1 MFCFD
6 FGCGNLSQHGCIL
19 FTNPPFLIDDCPIQN
34 VNLVRGCPS
43 QPHLMTPEAISH
55 SYHSYPIK
63 PPFIPYLSHIYHRI
77 WQNDVEPLSW
87 EPKPCRVVGKV
98 SPEQLVKYVTT
109 LKPKAISEDGVACH
123 PRDGKIADI
132 DLI

>member
-1 MFCFD
+1 V
-6 FGCGNLSQHGCIL
+6 G
-19 FTNPPFLIDDCPIQN
+19 
-34 VNLVRGCPS
+34 
-43 QPHLMTPEAISH
+43 
-55 SYHSYPIK
+55 
-63 PPFIPYLSHIYHRI
+63 
-77 WQNDVEPLSW
+77 PLSW